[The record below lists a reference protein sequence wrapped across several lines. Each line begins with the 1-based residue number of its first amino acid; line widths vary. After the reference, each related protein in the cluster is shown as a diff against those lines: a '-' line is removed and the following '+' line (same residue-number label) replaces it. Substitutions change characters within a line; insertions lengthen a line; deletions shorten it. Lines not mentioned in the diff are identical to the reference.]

1 MSELIIK
8 ASSNTPKVEF
18 SLSEK
23 IQSISGLSTPIDSF
37 EFYRPLIQWI
47 EDNQNQLSPDSIFRF
62 ELNYFNSS
70 SMKALLW
77 LIQAVANGI
86 EQGKGWTIEWVVTE
100 EDEFMEEAGE
110 SFQSLIDVPIVIV
123 RL

>member
-1 MSELIIK
+1 MSELIIQ

-18 SLSEK
+18 SLGQK
-23 IQSISGLSTPIDSF
+23 IQSITGLSTPIDSF

-47 EDNQNQLSPDSIFRF
+47 EDNQNQLSPDSRFRF

-70 SMKALLW
+70 SMKAILW
-77 LIQAVANGI
+77 LIQAIVNGI
-86 EQGKGWTIEWVVTE
+86 EQGKDWTIEWVVTE

-110 SFQSLIDVPIVIV
+110 SFQSLIDVPIDIV